1 MEEVFLAK
9 VYHSKWDGEECLVRP
24 GKYGELLLPYNEEK
38 YDYRLTGY
46 SGRYARDKMGEK
58 KIMIF

>member
-1 MEEVFLAK
+1 LEEVFPAR
-9 VYHSKWDGEECLVRP
+9 VYQSKLGGEECLVRP